1 MVSSDRWARIR
12 RFGARQNGMV
22 LIIVLWIMTLL
33 AVMAGSFAYSMRI
46 ETRLATG
53 VVERAQARALAEA
66 GVAYALNLQLNP
78 DPEAQKQWPPNGD
91 WHDWQFGGG
100 HLRIQV
106 VDAAGLINLN
116 TANTELLKAL
126 LAEAGVDGQ
135 DQDRLADAI
144 QDWRD
149 VDNDALPNGA
159 ENDDYRAAGQAGP
172 KNAPFESVEE
182 LGSVLGMTQALY
194 ERLADVST
202 AFSYHSGVN
211 ADLTPDRLL
220 RALGV
225 DEQTVTDYLE
235 ARSRAAAEG
244 SATPPLQSDN
254 SRTFFSPGRANV
266 YHITVV
272 AETETGTAVTLQAV
286 VDGRGATTG
295 QGVRVLAWRTGS

>member
-1 MVSSDRWARIR
+1 MANDRWMRIG

-53 VVERAQARALAEA
+53 VIERAQARALAEA
-66 GVAYALNLQLNP
+66 GVAYALALQL
-78 DPEAQKQWPPNGD
+78 DLETQKQWPPNGD
-91 WHDWQFGGG
+91 WHDWEFGGG

-106 VDAAGLINLN
+106 VDASGLINLN

-126 LAEAGVDGQ
+126 LAEAGVEGQ

-149 VDNDALPNGA
+149 LDDDPLPNGA
-159 ENDDYRAAGQAGP
+159 ESEDYRAAGQAGP

-194 ERLADVST
+194 ERIADVST
-202 AFSYHSGVN
+202 VFSYHSGVSSE
-211 ADLTPDRLL
+211 LVPDRLL

-235 ARSRAAAEG
+235 ARSHAAAEG
-244 SATPPLQSDN
+244 LTAPPLQSDN
-254 SRTFFSPGRANV
+254 GHAFFSSGRANV

-272 AETETGTAVTLQAV
+272 AETETGTAITLQAV
-286 VDGRGATTG
+286 VDGRGVANG
-295 QGVRVLAWRTGS
+295 QGLRVLAWRTGS